1 MRTMVRNMMQD
12 TIWVTVLQGL
22 NYLIP
27 LFVWPYL
34 IVVLGA
40 EGFGVVGFAMAF
52 MQFLMLVV
60 DFGFNLTATKQIATA
75 TSQESIDTISS
86 ATLYAKA
93 LLFGLAV
100 IIGAVVLCLPQ
111 FAPYRIAVAVLLP
124 MLFSSVFSMQW
135 LYQGTGNI
143 RRLWILN
150 SACRLVIIPL
160 TFVIVKSAAD
170 VLPAVG
176 IQSAAYFVS
185 AIVGLVWALK
195 HGLFV
200 FRRTTWQAV
209 RERLKD
215 SFPLFVSTATSS
227 VYAMLLVVVLGYFAS
242 TQEVGLYS
250 AVEKMMRVACYALL
264 LPALQ
269 VCYPQISKL
278 AATDRK
284 SALRMV
290 RVLCGGLAVLM
301 GIIGCVLFF
310 GGEQLM
316 ALMGKDYGGSAQ
328 LFRIM
333 AFIPVLVTISG
344 VYGQLDLLAIG
355 GERQKWQFRNVYLLG
370 ASVAVVL
377 VVCFIPGLTT
387 VITAHILCITE
398 AVVASGMLLFAI
410 LRHRE

>member
-1 MRTMVRNMMQD
+1 MRAMVRNMMQD

-52 MQFLMLVV
+52 VQFLMLVV
-60 DFGFNLTATKQIATA
+60 DFGFNLTATKQVATA
-75 TSQESIDTISS
+75 SSQEAIDAISS
-86 ATLYAKA
+86 ATLWAKA
-93 LLFGLAV
+93 FLFVLAV
-100 IIGAVVLCLPQ
+100 IIGAAVLCLPQ
-111 FAPYRIAVAVLLP
+111 FTTYRLAVAVLLP
-124 MLFSSVFSMQW
+124 MLLSNVFSLQW

-143 RRLWILN
+143 RRLWIMN

-176 IQSAAYFVS
+176 IQSAAYFIS
-185 AIVGLVWALK
+185 ALVGLVWALRK
-195 HGLFV
+195 GLFV

-250 AVEKMMRVACYALL
+250 AVEKIIRVACYAFL

-278 AATDRK
+278 AASDRQT
-284 SALRMV
+284 ALRMV
-290 RVLCGGLAVLM
+290 RILCGGLAVLM

-316 ALMGKDYGGSAQ
+316 ALMGKDYSGSAQ

-333 AFIPVLVTISG
+333 AFIPMLVTISG

-355 GERQKWQFRNVYLLG
+355 GERQKRQFRDVYLLG
-370 ASVAVVL
+370 ASVAIVL
-377 VVCFIPGLTT
+377 VVCFIPGLTA

-398 AVVASGMLLFAI
+398 AVVASSMLLFAI

>member
-1 MRTMVRNMMQD
+1 MMQD

-40 EGFGVVGFAMAF
+40 EGFGVVGFAMSF
-52 MQFLMLVV
+52 VQFLMLVV
-60 DFGFNLTATKQIATA
+60 DFGFNLSATKHIATA
-75 TSQESIDTISS
+75 ASQESIDALSS
-86 ATLYAKA
+86 ATLWAKA
-93 LLFGLAV
+93 LLFVLAAL
-100 IIGAVVLCLPQ
+100 IGAVVLCLPQ
-111 FAPYRIAVAVLLP
+111 FAPYRLAVAVLLP
-124 MLFSSVFSMQW
+124 MLLSSVFSMQW

-143 RRLWILN
+143 RRLWIMN

-176 IQSAAYFVS
+176 IQSAAYFAS
-185 AIVGLVWALK
+185 ALVGIFWARSK
-195 HGLFV
+195 GLFA
-200 FRRTTWQAV
+200 FRRTSWQAV
-209 RERLKD
+209 RESLKD

-278 AATDRK
+278 ASSDQKA
-284 SALRMV
+284 ALRMV
-290 RVLCGGLAVLM
+290 RVICGSLVLLM
-301 GIIGCVLFF
+301 CAIGCVLFF

-316 ALMGKDYGGSAQ
+316 ALMGKDYTGSAQ

-333 AFIPVLVTISG
+333 AFIPVLVAISG

-355 GERQKWQFRNVYLLG
+355 GERQKRQFRNVYLLG
-370 ASVAVVL
+370 AGTAVVL
-377 VVCFIPGLTT
+377 VACSVPGLTPMK
-387 VITAHILCITE
+387 TACILLITE
-398 AVVASGMLLFAI
+398 TVVAFGMILFAI
-410 LRHRE
+410 LRHRA

>member
-1 MRTMVRNMMQD
+1 MIRNMMQD

-40 EGFGVVGFAMAF
+40 GGFGVVGFALSF
-52 MQFLMLVV
+52 VQFLMLVV
-60 DFGFNLTATKQIATA
+60 DFGFNLTATKQVATA
-75 TSQESIDTISS
+75 VSQEAIDAITS

-93 LLFGLAV
+93 LLFALAV
-100 IIGAVVLCLPQ
+100 MIGAVVLCLPQ

-124 MLFSSVFSMQW
+124 MLLSSVFSMQW

-143 RRLWILN
+143 RRLWIIN

-160 TFVIVKSAAD
+160 TFIVVKGATD
-170 VLPAVG
+170 ILPAVG

-185 AIVGLVWALK
+185 AIVGLAWALK

-200 FRRTTWQAV
+200 FRRTPWQAV
-209 RERLKD
+209 RESLKD
-215 SFPLFVSTATSS
+215 SFPLFISTATSS

-250 AVEKMMRVACYALL
+250 AVEKIMRVACYALL

-284 SALRMV
+284 AALRMV
-290 RVLCGGLAVLM
+290 RILCGGLVVLM
-301 GIIGCVLFF
+301 CAIGCVLFF

-316 ALMGKDYGGSAQ
+316 ALMGKDYTGSAE
-328 LFRIM
+328 LFRFM
-333 AFIPVLVTISG
+333 AFIPVLVAISG
-344 VYGQLDLLAIG
+344 VYGQLDLIAIG
-355 GERQKWQFRNVYLLG
+355 GERQKRQFRNVYLLG
-370 ASVAVVL
+370 AGIAVVL
-377 VVCFIPGLTT
+377 VACTIPGLTPMK
-387 VITAHILCITE
+387 TAYILLITE
-398 AVVASGMLLFAI
+398 TVVAFGMAFFAL
-410 LRHRE
+410 LRHKA

>member
-52 MQFLMLVV
+52 VQFLMLVV

-75 TSQESIDTISS
+75 ASQEAINVLSS
-86 ATLYAKA
+86 ATLCAKA
-93 LLFGLAV
+93 LLFVLAV

-111 FAPYRIAVAVLLP
+111 FATYRIAVVVLLP

-143 RRLWILN
+143 RRLWIMN

-176 IQSAAYFVS
+176 IQSAAYFIS
-185 AIVGLVWALK
+185 ALVGLVWALRK
-195 HGLFV
+195 GLFV

-377 VVCFIPGLTT
+377 VVCFIPGLTA

-410 LRHRE
+410 FRHRE